1 METSKVP
8 ADVVKAYE
16 PSSLVSRYASQIAGQ
31 LGCFDRVII
40 TGSLLDVCHPA
51 ALERQLHAANVRC
64 FDLGLFAEPL
74 RDALRDHAV
83 TLAQAAGLAVEFIAR
98 RNFRK
103 EDRIAAILQRRG
115 DHPGLVHVFSAMEPC
130 PAFRPWHDKKSGRTG
145 LKLTQGKC
153 LHFYFYFVHE
163 RLGLCYLRVPTWLPF
178 RLQFYFNGHNWLASE
193 LRRAGISFQM
203 ADNAFLESA
212 DWKQAQMLA
221 DVFSIQALNADLN
234 ALARQYVP
242 FLQQFPSGYY
252 WSLMQVEYSW
262 DLSWRR
268 AAELAPVYA
277 EISRQAILTVKAP
290 DVAKFLGKR
299 LRPAAELTSDF
310 RTRIEGPRIKH
321 SLGPA
326 ALKLYDKRGR
336 VLRLEC
342 TANDVTFFK
351 HYRKVEHRD
360 GPLTYQ
366 VAALKKSIYSL
377 GDLAGLMRAACARY
391 LAGLSALEDRSGGTV
406 NLHQIPE
413 PARDEHH
420 RSYRGFNLFAAGDLS
435 VLLAQ
440 PARRIS
446 DQRLE
451 QPAVTTGAHGEE
463 RRTNQPRLEAV
474 APAWTRQED
483 PSHLQILRHQPR
495 PTRPH
500 RRLKTQGT
508 SHPPNPYASPP
519 HRLKIVATVHSIFPV
534 RD

>member
-8 ADVVKAYE
+8 VDVVKACE

-31 LGCFDRVII
+31 LGCYDRVII

-51 ALERQLHAANVRC
+51 ALERQLHTANFRC

-74 RDALRDHAV
+74 RDALRDHAL
-83 TLAQAAGLAVEFIAR
+83 TLARDAGLEVEFIPR

-103 EDRIAAILQRRG
+103 EERIAKILQRRG
-115 DHPGLVHVFSAMEPC
+115 AHPGLVHVFSAMEPC
-130 PAFRPWHDKKSGRTG
+130 PAFRPWHDKASGRTG
-145 LKLTQGKC
+145 VKLTQGKC

-163 RLGLCYLRVPTWLPF
+163 RLGLCYLRVPTWLPC
-178 RLQFYFNGHNWLASE
+178 RLQFYFNGHAWLANE
-193 LRRAGISFQM
+193 LRRAGITFRM
-203 ADNAFLESA
+203 EDNAFVEIA
-212 DWKQAQMLA
+212 DWKAAQTLA
-221 DVFSIQALNADLN
+221 DQFSLQALNADLN

-242 FLQQFPSGYY
+242 FLKQFPSGYY

-299 LRPAAELTSDF
+299 LGPQAELASDF
-310 RTRIEGPRIKH
+310 RTRIEGTRIRH
-321 SLGPA
+321 TLGSA

-351 HYRKVEHRD
+351 HCRKVGHRE
-360 GPLTYQ
+360 GPPTYQ

-391 LAGLSALEDRSGGTV
+391 LAFLSALEDRSGGAV
-406 NLHQIPE
+406 NLQQITE
-413 PARDEHH
+413 PVRDEQH
-420 RSYRGFNLFAAGDLS
+420 RSYRGFNFFAAGDLS
-435 VLLAQ
+435 VLLAILRGEYQ
-440 PARRIS
+440 ISGLSNRLLQRVLLGKNGGQISRVLKRLRLHGLIKKIGHTYKYYVTSLGQRILVAALKLKEHLILPTLMPAR
-446 DQRLE
+446 
-451 QPAVTTGAHGEE
+451 VTA
-463 RRTNQPRLEAV
+463 
-474 APAWTRQED
+474 
-483 PSHLQILRHQPR
+483 
-495 PTRPH
+495 
-500 RRLKTQGT
+500 
-508 SHPPNPYASPP
+508 
-519 HRLKIVATVHSIFPV
+519 
-534 RD
+534 

>member
-1 METSKVP
+1 METSKVS
-8 ADVVKAYE
+8 ADVVKASE
-16 PSSLVSRYASQIAGQ
+16 PSSLISRYASQIAGQ
-31 LGCFDRVII
+31 LGCFDRVIL

-51 ALERQLHAANVRC
+51 ALERQLHAASFRC

-83 TLAQAAGLAVEFIAR
+83 KLAQAVGLEVEFIAR

-130 PAFRPWHDKKSGRTG
+130 PAFRPWHDKASGRTG
-145 LKLTQGKC
+145 VKLTQGKC

-178 RLQFYFNGHNWLASE
+178 RLQFYFNGHAWLANE
-193 LRRAGISFQM
+193 LRHAGIAFRM
-203 ADNAFLESA
+203 EDNAFVEIA
-212 DWKQAQMLA
+212 DWKAAQTLA
-221 DVFSIQALNADLN
+221 DQFSLQALNADLN
-234 ALARQYVP
+234 ALARKYVP

-262 DLSWRR
+262 DLSWKR

-299 LRPAAELTSDF
+299 LSPAAQLTSDF
-310 RTRIEGPRIKH
+310 RTRIEGTRIKH

-326 ALKLYDKRGR
+326 SLKLYDKRGR

-351 HYRKVEHRD
+351 HYRKVEHRE
-360 GPLTYQ
+360 GPPTYQ

-377 GDLAGLMRAACARY
+377 GDLAGLMRAACVRY
-391 LAGLSALEDRSGGTV
+391 LAFLSALDDRSGGAV
-406 NLHQIPE
+406 NLQQITE
-413 PARDEHH
+413 PARDEQH
-420 RSYRGFNLFAAGDLS
+420 RSYRGFNFFAAGDLS
-435 VLLAQ
+435 VLLAIVRGEYQ
-440 PARRIS
+440 IS
-446 DQRLE
+446 GLS
-451 QPAVTTGAHGEE
+451 
-463 RRTNQPRLEAV
+463 N
-474 APAWTRQED
+474 
-483 PSHLQILRHQPR
+483 
-495 PTRPH
+495 
-500 RRLKTQGT
+500 RRLQRVLLGKNGGQISRVLKRLRLHGLVKKIGHTYKYYVT
-508 SHPPNPYASPP
+508 SLGQRVLVAA
-519 HRLKIVATVHSIFPV
+519 LKLKEHLILPTLMPSRVTV
-534 RD
+534 

>member
-1 METSKVP
+1 
-8 ADVVKAYE
+8 
-16 PSSLVSRYASQIAGQ
+16 
-31 LGCFDRVII
+31 
-40 TGSLLDVCHPA
+40 
-51 ALERQLHAANVRC
+51 
-64 FDLGLFAEPL
+64 
-74 RDALRDHAV
+74 
-83 TLAQAAGLAVEFIAR
+83 
-98 RNFRK
+98 
-103 EDRIAAILQRRG
+103 
-115 DHPGLVHVFSAMEPC
+115 MEPC

-145 LKLTQGKC
+145 VKLTQGKC

-163 RLGLCYLRVPTWLPF
+163 RLGLGYLRVPTWLPF

-203 ADNAFLESA
+203 ADNAFLEIA
-212 DWKQAQMLA
+212 DWKGAQTLA
-221 DVFSIQALNADLN
+221 DQFSIQALNTDLN

-262 DLSWRR
+262 DLSWRQ

-299 LRPAAELTSDF
+299 LSPAAELTSDF
-310 RTRIEGPRIKH
+310 RTRIEGTRIKH

-360 GPLTYQ
+360 GPPTYQ

-391 LAGLSALEDRSGGTV
+391 LAFLSALEDRSGGTV
-406 NLHQIPE
+406 NLQQITE
-413 PARDEHH
+413 PARDEQH
-420 RSYRGFNLFAAGDLS
+420 RSYRGFNFFAAGDLS
-435 VLLAQ
+435 VLLAILRGEYQ
-440 PARRIS
+440 ISGLSNRLLQRVLTGKNGGQISRVLKRLRLHGLVKKIGHTYKYYVTNLGQRVLIAALKLKEHLILPTLMPAR
-446 DQRLE
+446 
-451 QPAVTTGAHGEE
+451 VT
-463 RRTNQPRLEAV
+463 P
-474 APAWTRQED
+474 
-483 PSHLQILRHQPR
+483 
-495 PTRPH
+495 
-500 RRLKTQGT
+500 
-508 SHPPNPYASPP
+508 
-519 HRLKIVATVHSIFPV
+519 
-534 RD
+534 